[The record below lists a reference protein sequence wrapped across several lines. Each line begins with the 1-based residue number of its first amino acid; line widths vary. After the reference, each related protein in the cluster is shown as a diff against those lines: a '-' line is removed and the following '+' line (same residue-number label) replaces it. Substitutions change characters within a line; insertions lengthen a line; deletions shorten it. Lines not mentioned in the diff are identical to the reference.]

1 LDKPIL
7 PDLELVEGCL
17 KGQSSAQYGLYQR
30 YGSFTFG
37 ICRRYTSDKME
48 AEDLH
53 QVGWMRVF
61 DKLKLFRNDGPFG
74 AWIRQLFVSVCL
86 NAYQKRKSRLKW
98 FAVSAEDDTAASV
111 ADPAPPS
118 DFLELEK
125 LAQLISQLPEGPR
138 LVFNLFAVEGM
149 NHKEIALSLDI
160 SEETSRQQLRRAR
173 ITLSRQIC
181 GTTDSTHTSL
191 PHYNNRKP

>member
-7 PDLELVEGCL
+7 PDLDLVEGCL
-17 KGQSSAQYGLYQR
+17 KGQSSAQYALYQR

-37 ICRRYTSDKME
+37 ICRRYTNDKME

-86 NAYQKRKSRLKW
+86 NAYQKRKSRLQW

-173 ITLSRQIC
+173 ITLSSQIS
-181 GTTDSTHTSL
+181 GTTYSTQTSL
-191 PHYNNRKP
+191 PHNNNRKP

>member
-17 KGQSSAQYGLYQR
+17 KGQSSAQYALYQR

-86 NAYQKRKSRLKW
+86 NAYQKRKSRLQW
-98 FAVSAEDDTAASV
+98 FAVCAEDDTAASV

-181 GTTDSTHTSL
+181 GTTDSTLTSL

>member
-17 KGQSSAQYGLYQR
+17 KGQSSAQYALYQR

-86 NAYQKRKSRLKW
+86 NAYQKRKSRLQW
-98 FAVSAEDDTAASV
+98 FAVSAEDDTTASV

-173 ITLSRQIC
+173 ITLSSQIS
-181 GTTDSTHTSL
+181 GTTYSTQASL
-191 PHYNNRKP
+191 PHNNNRKP

>member
-1 LDKPIL
+1 LNKL
-7 PDLELVEGCL
+7 LLHDLELVEGCL
-17 KGQSSAQYGLYQR
+17 KGQSSAQYALYQR

-86 NAYQKRKSRLKW
+86 NAYQKRKSRLQW

-173 ITLSRQIC
+173 ITLSSQIS
-181 GTTDSTHTSL
+181 GTTYSTQTSL
-191 PHYNNRKP
+191 PHNNNRKP